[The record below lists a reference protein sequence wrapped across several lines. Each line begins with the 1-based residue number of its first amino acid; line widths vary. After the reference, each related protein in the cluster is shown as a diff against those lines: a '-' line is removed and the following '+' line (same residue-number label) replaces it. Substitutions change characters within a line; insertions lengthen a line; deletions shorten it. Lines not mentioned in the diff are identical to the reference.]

1 MTLTVNTTLPSTLQA
16 LLRSHAPNASLL
28 ANLGSQALLLSA
40 DTPLLV
46 VRDLTPP
53 DEWFDSGELIWL
65 TRDGALLGLMWSQQ
79 AVAESTV
86 HLLTILLSAA
96 RTDSSQREANVLI
109 TQLPEGAAWLSGDLV
124 FQQVSRKFLE
134 LHHLSAAQVVG
145 QSFDTLFSAR
155 HPTSLLLRQ
164 AAAGRAAYQER
175 EWLPGA
181 SGERGFWLRSQMRP
195 YYGGSAAGVLWTMHD
210 VTQEVALS
218 ARINALLLGARLPT
232 AVLSSSGEV
241 LERSE
246 SLRRSLPGA
255 ADPQHALLWQ
265 WPIWHDA
272 AEVESQLRS
281 GLAEALLHPQRRF
294 ERSVQV
300 LGGER
305 ASISLYCGDQL
316 GGAADGPP
324 EEGRAGEALS
334 DQSPSGQPALDQSE
348 ALVVAKFHFHER
360 QEIGSAQHQL
370 LSGVIA
376 HSPQATL
383 LLGSADDSGERP
395 VWLASESAATL
406 LGVERGALSVPG
418 GVPLGRLLKALN
430 VQLSR
435 PDLTPLS
442 LVTLTTQASLDGG
455 VLAAVLTRPDGLRRS
470 LQITGARLNAG
481 DGAPQRDEPL
491 ALYLHDVTTL
501 RNLEDRLKHDAA
513 HDPLTGLPNW
523 PGLRT
528 KLTQQVHKQLCVL
541 TLSVDDF
548 GALQSALGR
557 SAGDH
562 LLIQVAARLH
572 HWRKDAQVA
581 RLDGEHF
588 ALVLPEMESAPA
600 LALADEVQRLLTA
613 PLRVGGREMR
623 INASVGVA
631 CGVDTAEQLLEH
643 ARTALLSARRGGR
656 AGRQAYRPEM
666 MSAEAGLLELEHDL
680 RGALPSQM
688 SLLFQPV
695 IGLHGGRVQ
704 GAEVLL
710 RWKHPTRGLLSPAQF
725 LPLASRTGMLP
736 ALGRWVVAE
745 VSAQRQRWQRSHPKL
760 RLAINFSAAELLD
773 EDVLSEFGQQ
783 VREVGGLD
791 LELSASSLIQPDSA
805 SALHSEAAAHTN
817 AALAELRQHGAHI
830 WVDDFGDGASSLTAL
845 ERFPLSGIKLHP
857 SFVAN
862 VLSGPRPLALLEGT
876 VDLARK
882 LGLEVIAVGVETQA
896 QAKILEKAGCHAAQ
910 GFFYSPPMALAEFER
925 WLATQVLD

>member
-1 MTLTVNTTLPSTLQA
+1 MTLTVDTTLPNTLRE
-16 LLRSHAPNASLL
+16 LLRSHAPDCTLL
-28 ANLGSQALLLSA
+28 ASLGSQTLLMSA
-40 DTPLLV
+40 DTSPLL

-53 DEWFDSGELIWL
+53 DEWFDSGELTWL

-79 AVAESTV
+79 AVLESTV
-86 HLLTILLSAA
+86 QLLTMLLSAA
-96 RTDSSQREANVLI
+96 RSDSSQREANVLI

-124 FQQVSRKFLE
+124 FQQVSRRFLE
-134 LHHLSAAQVVG
+134 LHHLSAAQVIG
-145 QSFDTLFSAR
+145 QSFDAVFPTR
-155 HPTSLLLRQ
+155 NHTSLLLRQ
-164 AAAGRAAYQER
+164 VAAGRAAYQER
-175 EWLPGA
+175 EWLPGS
-181 SGERGFWLRSQMRP
+181 SGGRGFWLRSQMRP
-195 YYGGSAAGVLWTMHD
+195 YYGGAAAGVLWTMYD
-210 VTQEVALS
+210 ITQEIALS

-246 SLRRSLPGA
+246 SLRRSLPGT
-255 ADPQHALLWQ
+255 ADPQNALLWQ
-265 WPIWHDA
+265 WPIWHDP
-272 AEVESQLRS
+272 AEVERQLT
-281 GLAEALLHPQRRF
+281 EALTEALSQPQQRF
-294 ERSVQV
+294 ECTLQV

-305 ASISLYCGDQL
+305 AIISLYCGDQL
-316 GGAADGPP
+316 EDALGSDDAPP
-324 EEGRAGEALS
+324 EDAATPEPLFMEG
-334 DQSPSGQPALDQSE
+334 E
-348 ALVVAKFHFHER
+348 ALVVAEFHFHER
-360 QEIGSAQHQL
+360 QEMDSAQHRL

-383 LLGSADDSGERP
+383 LLGAADDSGERP
-395 VWLASESAATL
+395 VWLASEAAATL
-406 LGVERGALSVPG
+406 LGVERSALSVPG

-442 LVTLTTQASLDGG
+442 TVTLTTQASLDGG
-455 VLAAVLTRPDGLRRS
+455 VLSAVLTRSDGLRRS
-470 LQITGARLNAG
+470 LQITGARLSTG
-481 DGAPQRDEPL
+481 EGAPQRNEPL

-501 RNLEDRLKHDAA
+501 KNLEDRLKHDAA

-523 PGLRT
+523 PGLRA
-528 KLTQQVHKQLCVL
+528 KLVQQAHKQLCVL
-541 TLSVDDF
+541 SLSVDDF
-548 GALQSALGR
+548 GVLQSALGR

-581 RLDGEHF
+581 RLEGEHF
-588 ALVLPEMESAPA
+588 ALVLPEIESASA
-600 LALADEVQRLLTA
+600 LVLADEVQHLLTM

-623 INASVGVA
+623 ISASVGVA
-631 CGVDTAEQLLEH
+631 CGADTAEQLLEH
-643 ARTALLSARRGGR
+643 ARTALLSARRTGR
-656 AGRQAYRPEM
+656 AGRQSYRPEM

-688 SLLFQPV
+688 TLLFQPV
-695 IGLHGGRVQ
+695 INLHGGRVQ

-745 VSAQRQRWQRSHPKL
+745 VSAQRQRWQGPHPKL

-805 SALHSEAAAHTN
+805 SALHSKAAAHTS

-845 ERFPLSGIKLHP
+845 ERFPLSGVKLHP

-862 VLSGPRPLALLEGT
+862 LLSGPRHLALLEGT

-882 LGLEVIAVGVETQA
+882 LNLEVIAVGVETQA